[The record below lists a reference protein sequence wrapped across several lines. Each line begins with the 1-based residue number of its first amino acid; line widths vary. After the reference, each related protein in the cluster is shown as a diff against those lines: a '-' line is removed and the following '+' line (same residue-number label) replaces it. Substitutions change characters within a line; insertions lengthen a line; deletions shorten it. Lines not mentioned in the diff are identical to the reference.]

1 MIRRVAVAAFALASL
16 AFMNAPASAHQVA
29 VGTLEC
35 RSPGGVS
42 LILSLKD
49 YSCRFFTDWGQ
60 AFDYSGRSTSLGL
73 QAGITRN
80 EVLIWRV
87 WAPTARID
95 PGVLRGNYAGASA
108 SAAIVVGLGANVL
121 VGGSHQTI
129 SLQPVSVEAKTGVNF
144 AIAGTALS
152 LH

>member
-1 MIRRVAVAAFALASL
+1 MIRRFVLSAAALASL
-16 AFMNAPASAHQVA
+16 ASLSAPASAHQVA

-42 LILSLKD
+42 FIVSLKD
-49 YSCRFFTDWGQ
+49 YGCRFFTDWGQ
-60 AFDYSGRSTSLGL
+60 AFDYGGRLTSLGL
-73 QAGITRN
+73 QAGVTRN

-95 PGVLRGNYAGASA
+95 PGVLRGNYVGASA
-108 SAAIVVGLGANVL
+108 GAAIIVGLGANVL

-144 AIAGTALS
+144 AIAGSALS

>member
-1 MIRRVAVAAFALASL
+1 MIRRLALAAAAVASVAI
-16 AFMNAPASAHQVA
+16 MNAPASAHQVA

-42 LILSLKD
+42 LIVALKD
-49 YSCRFFTDWGQ
+49 YNCRFFTDWGQ
-60 AFDYSGRSTSLGL
+60 AFDYVGRRTSLGL
-73 QAGITRN
+73 QAGVTRN

-95 PGVLRGNYAGASA
+95 RAVLRGNYAGASA
-108 SAAIVVGLGANVL
+108 SAAVVVGLGANVL
-121 VGGSHQTI
+121 VGGSQQTI

>member
-1 MIRRVAVAAFALASL
+1 MIRRLALAAATIASL
-16 AFMNAPASAHQVA
+16 AALNASASAHQVA

-35 RSPGGVS
+35 RSPGGFTLIIS
-42 LILSLKD
+42 LRD
-49 YSCRFFTDWGQ
+49 YGCRFFTDWGQ
-60 AFDYSGRSTSLGL
+60 AFNYGGRLTSLGL
-73 QAGITRN
+73 QAGVTRN

-121 VGGSHQTI
+121 VGGSQQTI

-144 AIAGTALS
+144 AIAGSAFS

>member
-1 MIRRVAVAAFALASL
+1 MIRRFAIAALALLSL
-16 AFMNAPASAHQVA
+16 AAMNAPAAARQLA

-35 RSPGGVS
+35 RSPGGFS
-42 LILSLKD
+42 LILSLRD
-49 YSCRFFTDWGQ
+49 YNCRFFTDWGQ
-60 AFDYSGRSTSLGL
+60 AFDYRGRLTSLGL
-73 QAGITRN
+73 QAGVTRN

-95 PGVLRGNYAGASA
+95 PGVLRGNYVGASA
-108 SAAIVVGLGANVL
+108 GAAIVVGLGANVL

-129 SLQPVSVEAKTGVNF
+129 SLQPVSVEAKTGINF
-144 AIAGTALS
+144 AIAGSALS